1 MSIRARILLATIAIL
16 VVTEGGLMLAAD
28 RWLRDSLERDFTEGI
43 ARATRLIATAIPHD
57 PAQLAGAANRFGDL
71 LGLRVTI
78 IDSTGHVVGDS
89 DFDAASIELL
99 DNHLARPEI
108 VAARDSGIGS
118 SFRYSASTKR
128 REDKVAVRAWPGYVR
143 ISAPSGQVDA
153 VVAGA
158 VRAVVL
164 AALAALLIGVVLA
177 VVVGRAIARPLAELG
192 DAAQALAA
200 GETPRYPTSTAP
212 EVRQLVRAFRSMGEL
227 LAARMGALQRGREE
241 TNTLIESMVEGVL
254 ACDPHGNIA
263 VCNEGLR
270 RMFDFAP
277 DAPIPNLRELFHN
290 LEAREVVDQ
299 VLAGRAVLGREI
311 AFDGRTVL
319 VTARPLPDGGA
330 VVCLHDISD
339 LRRLEAVR
347 RDFVANV
354 SHELKTPLASIAGY
368 AETLVTGSPDDQTQR
383 KFLAVITQNVSRM
396 QSLLDDLLDLARLE
410 SGGWTPATQ
419 ELDVAG
425 AAESAWASFATRA
438 EERGVS
444 FSVAGA
450 EGKRVVADPEALAQ
464 ILTNLFDNALRHT
477 SSGGTVSVEAR
488 RVGVAMQLIVRD
500 TGSGIPAEHLPRVF
514 ERFYRV
520 NPVRSREH
528 GGTGLGLSIVRHLV
542 QAHEGRVDLE
552 SALGEGTTVR
562 ITLPLPNLNP

>member
-43 ARATRLIATAIPHD
+43 ARATRLIAAAIPHD
-57 PAQLAGAANRFGDL
+57 PAQLDGAANRFGDL

-78 IDSTGHVVGDS
+78 IDSTGHIVGDS

-200 GETPRYPTSTAP
+200 GETPRYPTSSAP

-263 VCNEGLR
+263 VCNEALR

-299 VLAGRAVLGREI
+299 VLDGRAVLGREI

-319 VTARPLPDGGA
+319 VTARPLPAGGA

-339 LRRLEAVR
+339 LRRLETIR

-368 AETLVTGSPDDQTQR
+368 AETLVTGGPDDQTQR
-383 KFLAVITQNVSRM
+383 RFLAVITQNATRM
-396 QSLLDDLLDLARLE
+396 QSLVDDLLDLARLE
-410 SGGWTPATQ
+410 SGGWTPETQ

-438 EERGVS
+438 AERGVS

-464 ILTNLFDNALRHT
+464 IFTNLFDNALRHT

-488 RVGVAMQLIVRD
+488 RVDVAMQLIVRD

-542 QAHEGRVDLE
+542 HAHGGRVDLE

-562 ITLPLPNLNP
+562 ITLPLPDLNP

>member
-1 MSIRARILLATIAIL
+1 MSIRGRILLATIAIL

-28 RWLRDSLERDFTEGI
+28 RWLRGSLERDFTAGI
-43 ARATRLIATAIPHD
+43 ARETRLIAAAIPRD
-57 PAQLAGAANRFGDL
+57 PAELADAAHRFGDL

-89 DFDAASIELL
+89 DFDAASLELL
-99 DNHLARPEI
+99 DNHLTRPEI

-128 REDKVAVRAWPGYVR
+128 REDKVAIRAWPGYVR

-158 VRAVVL
+158 VQAVVI
-164 AALAALLIGVVLA
+164 AALAALLVGVVLA
-177 VVVGRAIARPLAELG
+177 VVVGRAIARPLAQLG
-192 DAAQALAA
+192 DAGLALAA
-200 GETPRYPTSTAP
+200 GETPRYPTSSAP
-212 EVRQLVRAFRSMGEL
+212 EVRQLVRAFRSMGEM
-227 LAARMGALQRGREE
+227 LATRMGALQRAREE
-241 TNTLIESMVEGVL
+241 TDTLIESMVEGVL
-254 ACDPHGNIA
+254 ACDPNGNVA
-263 VCNEGLR
+263 VCNGALR

-277 DAPIPNLRELFHN
+277 DEPIPNLRELFHN
-290 LEAREVVDQ
+290 IEAREVVDQ
-299 VLAGRAVLGREI
+299 VLGGSAVLGREI

-319 VTARPLPDGGA
+319 ATARPLPAGGA
-330 VVCLHDISD
+330 VLCLHDISD

-368 AETLVTGSPDDQTQR
+368 AETLVTGGQDDQTQQR
-383 KFLAVITQNVSRM
+383 FLAVITQNAKRM
-396 QSLLDDLLDLARLE
+396 QGLLDDLLDLARLE
-410 SGGWTPATQ
+410 SGGWTTALQ
-419 ELDVAG
+419 ALDVAG
-425 AAESAWASFATRA
+425 TAESAWAPFASRA

-450 EGKRVVADPEALAQ
+450 AGKRVFADPDALAQ
-464 ILTNLFDNALRHT
+464 IFTNLFDNALRHT
-477 SSGGTVSVEAR
+477 SSGGTISVEAR
-488 RVGVAMQLIVRD
+488 RVDVAVQLTVRD

-520 NPVRSREH
+520 NPSRSRED

-542 QAHEGRVDLE
+542 DAHRGRVDLE

-562 ITLPLPNLNP
+562 ITLPLPSVDQ

>member
-16 VVTEGGLMLAAD
+16 VLTEGGLMLAAD
-28 RWLRDSLERDFTEGI
+28 RWLRGSLERDFTEGI

-263 VCNEGLR
+263 VCNEALR

-528 GGTGLGLSIVRHLV
+528 GGTGLGLSIVRHSA
-542 QAHEGRVDLE
+542 QARPIPAVTELLHE
-552 SALGEGTTVR
+552 
-562 ITLPLPNLNP
+562 